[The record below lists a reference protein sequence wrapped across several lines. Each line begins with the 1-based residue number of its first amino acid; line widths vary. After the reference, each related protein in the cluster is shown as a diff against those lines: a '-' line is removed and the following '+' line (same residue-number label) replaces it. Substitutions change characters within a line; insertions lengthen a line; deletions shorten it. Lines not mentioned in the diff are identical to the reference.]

1 MMRRSLGKRRKG
13 FMGLLPL
20 LFSCVE
26 VATVGSK
33 REGAVLTLEK
43 EGAKKKK
50 KALFLS
56 SPSFLSFP
64 GPSLCPLPTKAK
76 NMHIR
81 QRSRKI
87 ITRIPDSP
95 MSSCHVYRIETRK
108 AWRASLP
115 ALRPTRRYKKCL
127 KKLVVNPNTFLRA
140 RLRTNRLCDGGDGG
154 VGGGRG
160 GLCRGDERVF

>member
-1 MMRRSLGKRRKG
+1 
-13 FMGLLPL
+13 MGLLPL

-64 GPSLCPLPTKAK
+64 GPSLRP
-76 NMHIR
+76 
-81 QRSRKI
+81 
-87 ITRIPDSP
+87 
-95 MSSCHVYRIETRK
+95 
-108 AWRASLP
+108 LP
-115 ALRPTRRYKKCL
+115 ALNGSQKHAYSPTL
-127 KKLVVNPNTFLRA
+127 S
-140 RLRTNRLCDGGDGG
+140 
-154 VGGGRG
+154 
-160 GLCRGDERVF
+160 